1 MRKGKTRTA
10 QLPKHLT
17 SDEFFQHCE
26 DKKKKKED
34 EEREKAMKKQIRE
47 ENSRKR
53 QKEKEERVL
62 IRKRKQ
68 EEKQRMQEEKQ
79 KNSKGKGR
87 LRKTN
92 NNGTRTSIHP
102 ATSASTGEGPSSDAG
117 PSEPA
122 PKRQK
127 VLNQDKC
134 GLCGTDYTSDSEKD
148 WIECNNCG
156 RWYEETC
163 AGVKASDLE
172 DEDWFCHICESI

>member
-79 KNSKGKGR
+79 RIIKEKEGLEKQITMARTPISIQPPPHLQVKAHLQMQGHRNQLPRDKRSSIKISTVCVA
-87 LRKTN
+87 LTTLQTQRKT
-92 NNGTRTSIHP
+92 GLS
-102 ATSASTGEGPSSDAG
+102 ATIVAG
-117 PSEPA
+117 GMRKP
-122 PKRQK
+122 
-127 VLNQDKC
+127 VL
-134 GLCGTDYTSDSEKD
+134 G
-148 WIECNNCG
+148 
-156 RWYEETC
+156 
-163 AGVKASDLE
+163 
-172 DEDWFCHICESI
+172 